1 MKKSRLEIIVI
12 LLAFACLYG
21 FLIKTIPWHLVFS
34 NTMVSGGDTGSHNY
48 VAWYSHEIFPK
59 LKWWSPDWYAGFPF
73 LYFYPPLLYYL
84 NDILSFII
92 PFNVAFK
99 IITLLGTL
107 LLPLAVYLCLHLLDF
122 QFPIPSL
129 GAVLSLGYLFLEKF
143 SIYGGNIPS
152 TLAGEFSYSFGFAL
166 FFIFIGLLFRD
177 LKKKDLSFITIII
190 LSLMVLVH
198 PFSVIAAILVGG
210 LMFLGAIISS
220 TFALLSVNSERK
232 KVLSEARV
240 LIAKEAKKTFWLLIK
255 IFGLAFSL
263 TAFWSLPFIA
273 LLGYA
278 SKMSWTKVINLE
290 EIFPSSL
297 IIFELLAGISLIYA
311 LIRRERRIF
320 LLVYIMIASFIPFLL
335 LNHSSIWNTRF
346 LPFILMTSLM
356 LAAYGLGSWFKD
368 LGTLLARRK
377 PNKELRQSLIASFL
391 VILFSLYFLII
402 YLPATITYIP
412 FWLKWNYEGFEKK
425 TSWSEI
431 EQLFV
436 YLKTLPQGRIMWEYR
451 GEYDKFGTPRILE
464 NLPIWT
470 DHSTFEGLLIESSI
484 SGYFHFINQAE
495 TTKTPTAAI
504 AGMQYPSFNFENGV
518 KHLQLFGAQY
528 FLAFTPEIKQLAD
541 QYLVKLKNINEF
553 NVYQVPHSELVSLIP
568 QIELKSKNKK
578 WLDESINWYKEMD
591 FSKFL
596 VFYQNKIEFEEIR
609 TLASLRTFF
618 LAPLEI
624 TNSLKSNFQSE
635 GTIIIKEIKKDSLTF
650 KTENLYQPHLVKITY
665 FPGWKV
671 IGGKG
676 PYLISPSFMMVI
688 PIQREVTLQF
698 GYNLWDKIGMIMF
711 LVGLIIVILITRK
724 PSRFLS
730 NLKQKFLIPQD

>member
-12 LLAFACLYG
+12 LLVFACLYG

-34 NTMVSGGDTGSHNY
+34 NTMVSGGDMGSHNY

-107 LLPLAVYLCLHLLDF
+107 LLPLAAYLCLHLLDF

-152 TLAGEFSYSFGFAL
+152 TLAGEFSFSFGFAL

-177 LKKKDLSFITIII
+177 LKKKGPSFLTIII
-190 LSLMVLVH
+190 LGLMVLVH
-198 PFSVIAAILVGG
+198 PFSVIVAILVGG
-210 LMFLGAIISS
+210 LIFLGAI
-220 TFALLSVNSERK
+220 FWR
-232 KVLSEARV
+232 
-240 LIAKEAKKTFWLLIK
+240 EAKKTFWLLIK

-297 IIFELLAGISLIYA
+297 IIFEILAGIALIYA
-311 LIRRERRIF
+311 LIKRERRI
-320 LLVYIMIASFIPFLL
+320 LSLVYIMIASFIPFLL

-356 LAAYGLGSWFKD
+356 ITAYGLGSWFKD

-412 FWLKWNYEGFEKK
+412 FWLKWNYEGFERK

-504 AGMQYPSFNFENGV
+504 AGMQYPSFNFENGI

-541 QYLVKLKNINEF
+541 QYLVKLKDINEF

-596 VFYQNKIEFEEIR
+596 VFYQNKIEFEEI
-609 TLASLRTFF
+609 
-618 LAPLEI
+618 

-635 GTIIIKEIKKDSLTF
+635 GTITIKEIKKDSLTF

-671 IGGKG
+671 IGGMG

-688 PIQREVTLQF
+688 PIQKEVTLQF

-711 LVGLIIVILITRK
+711 LMGLIIVILITRK

>member
-1 MKKSRLEIIVI
+1 MKIKNIDFTILTKIIVTI
-12 LLAFACLYG
+12 LVFILIYG
-21 FLIKTIPWHLVFS
+21 FLIKTIPWNLIFS
-34 NTMVSGGDTGSHNY
+34 PTTISGGDTGSHNY

-84 NDILSFII
+84 NDILSFAI
-92 PFNVAFK
+92 PLNISFK

-107 LLPLAVYLCLHLLDF
+107 LLPLAIYLCLYFLDF

-166 FFIFIGLLFRD
+166 FFIFIGLLFKD
-177 LKKKDLSFITIII
+177 WKKQKLSLITIII
-190 LSLMVLVH
+190 LALMVLVH

-210 LMFLGAIISS
+210 LMFLGAIV
-220 TFALLSVNSERK
+220 ARK
-232 KVLSEARV
+232 
-240 LIAKEAKKTFWLLIK
+240 AKKTFWLLMK
-255 IFGLAFSL
+255 IFGLGFSL

-273 LLGYA
+273 LLGYT
-278 SKMSWTKVINLE
+278 SKMSWTKVINLG
-290 EIFPSSL
+290 EIFPKSL
-297 IIFELLAGISLIYA
+297 IYFEILAGLALIYA
-311 LIRRERRIF
+311 L
-320 LLVYIMIASFIPFLL
+320 LKKDKKVLPLVSIIVAASTPFLL

-356 LAAYGLGSWFKD
+356 IAAYGLGSWFKD
-368 LGTLLARRK
+368 PGTLLVRQKA
-377 PNKELRQSLIASFL
+377 NKELGPSLIASFL
-391 VILFSLYFLII
+391 VILFSLYFVII
-402 YLPATITYIP
+402 YLPSTISYIP

-425 TSWSEI
+425 TSWPEL
-431 EQLFV
+431 EQLFS

-451 GEYDKFGTPRILE
+451 GEYDKFGTPRVLE

-470 DHSTFEGLLIESSI
+470 DHPTFEGLLIESSL

-495 TTKTPTAAI
+495 TTQTPTAAI

-528 FLAFTPEIKQLAD
+528 FLAFTPEIKQLANQD
-541 QYLVKLKNINEF
+541 LVKLKDINEF
-553 NVYQVPHSELVSLIP
+553 SVYQVPHAELVSLIP
-568 QIELKSKNKK
+568 QIELKSKNKH
-578 WLDESINWYKEMD
+578 WLDESIDWYKALD

-596 VFYQNKIEFEEIR
+596 VFYQNKTEFEEINSY
-609 TLASLRTFF
+609 LK
-618 LAPLEI
+618 PVEI
-624 TNSLKSNFQSE
+624 VTS
-635 GTIIIKEIKKDSLTF
+635 TITVTEIKKDSLIF
-650 KTENLYQPHLVKITY
+650 ETENLYQPVLVKITY

-688 PIQREVTLQF
+688 PLQKEVTLQF
-698 GYNLWDKIGMIMF
+698 GYNLWDKIGMVMS
-711 LVGLIIVILITRK
+711 LLGLITVILITRK
-724 PSRFLS
+724 PSHFLL
-730 NLKQKFLIPQD
+730 NLKQKSLTPQD

>member
-1 MKKSRLEIIVI
+1 MIMRKRKLEIIVI
-12 LLAFACLYG
+12 LLVFACLYG

-34 NTMVSGGDTGSHNY
+34 NTMVSGGDMGSHNY

-59 LKWWSPDWYAGFPF
+59 LKWWSPDWYTGFPF

-152 TLAGEFSYSFGFAL
+152 TLAGEFSFSFGFAL

-177 LKKKDLSFITIII
+177 LKKKSPSFLTIII
-190 LSLMVLVH
+190 LGLMVLVH
-198 PFSVIAAILVGG
+198 PFSVIVAILVGG
-210 LMFLGAIISS
+210 LIFLGAI
-220 TFALLSVNSERK
+220 FWR
-232 KVLSEARV
+232 
-240 LIAKEAKKTFWLLIK
+240 EAKKTFWLLIK

-278 SKMSWTKVINLE
+278 SKMNWTKVINLE

-297 IIFELLAGISLIYA
+297 IIFEILAGIALIYA
-311 LIRRERRIF
+311 LIKRERRI
-320 LLVYIMIASFIPFLL
+320 LSLVYIMIASFIPFLF

-356 LAAYGLGSWFKD
+356 ITAYGLGSWFKD

-412 FWLKWNYEGFEKK
+412 FWLKWNYEGFERK
-425 TSWSEI
+425 TSWSGI

-504 AGMQYPSFNFENGV
+504 AGMQYPSFNFENGI

-541 QYLVKLKNINEF
+541 QYLVKLKDINEF

-609 TLASLRTFF
+609 TFASLRTFF

-635 GTIIIKEIKKDSLTF
+635 GTITIKEIKKDSLTF

-688 PIQREVTLQF
+688 PIQKEVTLQF

-711 LVGLIIVILITRK
+711 LIGLIIVILITRK

-730 NLKQKFLIPQD
+730 NLKQKPLIP

>member
-1 MKKSRLEIIVI
+1 MIMRRRKLEIIVI
-12 LLAFACLYG
+12 LLVFACLYG

-84 NDILSFII
+84 NNILSFII
-92 PFNVAFK
+92 PFNVVFK
-99 IITLLGTL
+99 IITLSGTL
-107 LLPLAVYLCLHLLDF
+107 LLPLAIYLCLHLLNF

-129 GAVLSLGYLFLEKF
+129 GAVSSLGYLFLEKF

-166 FFIFIGLLFRD
+166 FFIFIGLLSRD
-177 LKKKDLSFITIII
+177 LKEKGPSFITIIV
-190 LSLMVLVH
+190 LGLMVLVH

-210 LMFLGAIISS
+210 LMFLEAII
-220 TFALLSVNSERK
+220 L
-232 KVLSEARV
+232 
-240 LIAKEAKKTFWLLIK
+240 KETKKTFWLLIK

-290 EIFPSSL
+290 EILPSSL
-297 IIFELLAGISLIYA
+297 IIFELLSGIALIYA
-311 LIRRERRIF
+311 LIKKEKRI
-320 LLVYIMIASFIPFLL
+320 LPLVYIIIASFIPFLL

-346 LPFILMTSLM
+346 LPFILITSLM
-356 LAAYGLGSWFKD
+356 IAAYGLGSWFKD
-368 LGTLLARRK
+368 FGTLLAKQK
-377 PNKELRQSLIASFL
+377 PNKELRQSFVTSFL

-402 YLPATITYIP
+402 YLPLTITYIP

-431 EQLFV
+431 EPLFV

-464 NLPIWT
+464 NLSIWT
-470 DHSTFEGLLIESSI
+470 GHSTFEGLLIESSI

-504 AGMQYPSFNFENGV
+504 AGMQYPSFNFKDGV
-518 KHLQLFGAQY
+518 KHLQLFGAHY

-541 QYLVKLKNINEF
+541 QYLVKLKDINEF
-553 NVYQVPHSELVSLIP
+553 SVYQVPKSELVSLAP
-568 QIELKSKNKK
+568 KIELIPKNKY
-578 WLDESINWYKEMD
+578 WLDESINWYKAMD

-596 VFYQNKIEFEEIR
+596 VFYQNKKEFE
-609 TLASLRTFF
+609 A
-618 LAPLEI
+618 I
-624 TNSLKSNFQSE
+624 TNSLKSDFQSE
-635 GTIIIKEIKKDSLTF
+635 GVIAIKQIKRDSLIF
-650 KTENLYQPHLVKITY
+650 ETENLYQPHLVKISY
-665 FPGWKV
+665 FPGWQVK
-671 IGGKG
+671 GAKG

-688 PIQREVTLQF
+688 PNQKEVTLKF
-698 GYNLWDKIGMIMF
+698 GYNCWDKLG
-711 LVGLIIVILITRK
+711 IVISLITFLGIVGFPITRK
-724 PSRFLS
+724 LFRSLS
-730 NLKQKFLIPQD
+730 NLKQKSSIPQD

>member
-1 MKKSRLEIIVI
+1 MPYTKVARLLII
-12 LLAFACLYG
+12 LLVFACVYG
-21 FLIKTIPWHLVFS
+21 FLAKNIPWKLIFS

-107 LLPLAVYLCLHLLDF
+107 LLPLAVYLCLYLLDF
-122 QFPIPSL
+122 QFPIPSF

-166 FFIFIGLLFRD
+166 FFIFIGLLFKD
-177 LKKKDLSFITIII
+177 WKKQKLSLITIII
-190 LSLMVLVH
+190 LALMVLVH

-210 LMFLGAIISS
+210 LMFLGAIV
-220 TFALLSVNSERK
+220 ARK
-232 KVLSEARV
+232 
-240 LIAKEAKKTFWLLIK
+240 AKKTFWLLIK
-255 IFGLAFSL
+255 IFGLGFSL

-273 LLGYA
+273 LLGYT
-278 SKMSWTKVINLE
+278 SKMSWTKMINLG
-290 EIFPSSL
+290 EIFPK
-297 IIFELLAGISLIYA
+297 SLIYFEILAGLA
-311 LIRRERRIF
+311 LIYAVIKKEKRILP
-320 LLVYIMIASFIPFLL
+320 LLFIILASFIPFFL

-356 LAAYGLGSWFKD
+356 IAAYGLGSWFKD
-368 LGTLLARRK
+368 LGTLLVRQKA
-377 PNKELRQSLIASFL
+377 NKELGPSLIASFL
-391 VILFSLYFLII
+391 VILFSLYFVII
-402 YLPATITYIP
+402 YLPSTISYIP

-425 TSWSEI
+425 TSWPEL
-431 EQLFV
+431 EQLFS

-451 GEYDKFGTPRILE
+451 GEYDKFGTPRVLE

-470 DHSTFEGLLIESSI
+470 NHPTFEGLLIESSL

-495 TTKTPTAAI
+495 TTQTPTAAI

-528 FLAFTPEIKQLAD
+528 FLAFTPEIKQLANQD
-541 QYLVKLKNINEF
+541 LIKLKDINEF
-553 NVYQVPHSELVSLIP
+553 SVYQVPHAELVSLIP
-568 QIELKSKNKK
+568 QIELKSKNKH
-578 WLDESINWYKEMD
+578 WLDESIDWYKALD

-596 VFYQNKIEFEEIR
+596 VFYQNKKELEEINSYLQPVDIV
-609 TLASLRTFF
+609 TST
-618 LAPLEI
+618 I
-624 TNSLKSNFQSE
+624 TV
-635 GTIIIKEIKKDSLTF
+635 TEIKKDSLTF
-650 KTENLYQPHLVKITY
+650 ETENLYQPHLVKITY

-688 PIQREVTLQF
+688 PIRREVTLQF
-698 GYNLWDKIGMIMF
+698 GYNLWDKIGMVMS
-711 LVGLIIVILITRK
+711 LLGLITVILITRK
-724 PSRFLS
+724 PSHFLL
-730 NLKQKFLIPQD
+730 NLKQKSLTPQD